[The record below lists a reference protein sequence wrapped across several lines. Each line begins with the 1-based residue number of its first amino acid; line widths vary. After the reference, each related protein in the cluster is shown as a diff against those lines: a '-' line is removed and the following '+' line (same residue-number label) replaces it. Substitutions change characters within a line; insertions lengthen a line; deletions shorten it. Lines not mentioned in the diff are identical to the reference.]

1 MASTTLPFRGTLP
14 ARRNQI
20 GGCISGP
27 VSLPREGPFLVSVQQ
42 DPRPSDATRNSMLT
56 SALLAVSSLR
66 VTQQQGL
73 FPHTTAT
80 TSGAAEASTPVAVM
94 LVGAANDMN
103 ISDMQRLAEF
113 VVEPMAPAEV
123 FILIKAIHH
132 NRSWYSPED
141 TEQLRR
147 NVQQYLR
154 PTSSSIEAADLPL
167 ERFRNAS
174 NATTDC
180 LYPMSGRQ
188 YVLESE
194 RRTLQSRFA
203 YWWGALDLAWDLV
216 AERER
221 TRGSVFETIVFVRPD
236 LNFLGPIRRPED
248 VQRGVWYSPVE
259 PPDGFWILPRT
270 AASRAMKTASLMVR
284 AWEAHESYAV
294 LLMTASPC

>member
-1 MASTTLPFRGTLP
+1 MHFGLF
-14 ARRNQI
+14 
-20 GGCISGP
+20 
-27 VSLPREGPFLVSVQQ
+27 LPREGPFLVSVQQ

>member
-1 MASTTLPFRGTLP
+1 M
-14 ARRNQI
+14 
-20 GGCISGP
+20 
-27 VSLPREGPFLVSVQQ
+27 VSVQQ